1 MRIFH
6 SYDSLSPGI
15 LFVGH
20 FFYLTWPAYVSPL
33 HALFSANTFLLLQT
47 CFLACF
53 LISAFISNSSSSQ
66 NRFSISNLSTF
77 SIFVLGFLYFDIRSL
92 HEYTFAHFRLSIV
105 AYLLSLLLLTLTPF
119 AFLLLLSFA
128 QQDVHFAHPFK
139 HPSFVGNAII
149 SCSFYPS
156 VFLLIIFKPR
166 LYFC

>member
-1 MRIFH
+1 MLYFQRTP
-6 SYDSLSPGI
+6 S
-15 LFVGH
+15 
-20 FFYLTWPAYVSPL
+20 
-33 HALFSANTFLLLQT
+33 LLLQT

-53 LISAFISNSSSSQ
+53 LISALISNSSSSQ

-77 SIFVLGFLYFDIRSL
+77 SIFVLGFLYFEIRSL

-105 AYLLSLLLLTLTPF
+105 AYLLSLLLLMLTPF